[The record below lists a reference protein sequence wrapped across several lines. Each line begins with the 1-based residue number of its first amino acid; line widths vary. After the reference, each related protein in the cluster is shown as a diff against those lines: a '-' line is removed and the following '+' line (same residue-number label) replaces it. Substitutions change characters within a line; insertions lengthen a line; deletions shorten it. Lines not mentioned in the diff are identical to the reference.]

1 MKDLKKEFG
10 KKLKEIR
17 EDRGFTQE
25 SLAEAVEST
34 RDTIRNIETGKHGP
48 RFGLLQ
54 NIIETLG
61 AHPRD
66 FFDFSW
72 SARGGRKGK

>member
-10 KKLKEIR
+10 KRLKEIR

-25 SLAEAVEST
+25 GLAEAVDST
-34 RDTIRNIETGKHGP
+34 RDTIRNIETGRHGP

-54 NIIETLG
+54 DIIEVLG
-61 AHPRD
+61 VRPREL
-66 FFDFSW
+66 FDFDW
-72 SARGGRKGK
+72 PVKARKKK